1 MNLSTKQTLLTK
13 QLQENL
19 KLLEQSLHTL
29 NYSYKKALLIKVTQK
44 LSLEEMEV
52 LEALTARFA
61 RTSDILTQ
69 KVFKSIFVVL
79 QEDIKTFI
87 DGINFLEKI
96 EIVDKADKLLT
107 IRALRNEISH
117 EYSTTELNEIFK
129 NTIKYIPVLL
139 KVVDNTKKYIETK
152 F

>member
-1 MNLSTKQTLLTK
+1 MNLNTKQTLLIK

-29 NYSYKKALLIKVTQK
+29 NYSYKKALL
-44 LSLEEMEV
+44 
-52 LEALTARFA
+52 ARFA

-96 EIVDKADKLLT
+96 GIVDKADKLLT

-139 KVVDNTKKYIETK
+139 KVVDNTKKYIEAK
-152 F
+152 APSKNNFHI